1 MELHGW
7 SGGLMAKPN
16 DLVAAALF
24 TDRDIADEA
33 WGRLV
38 DADIPASVIT
48 EPGMVGAYR
57 LNVMVERRDLDRAQH
72 LIADLVGRVDQ

>member
-1 MELHGW
+1 
-7 SGGLMAKPN
+7 MAKPD

-24 TDRDIADEA
+24 TDRDTADEA

-57 LNVMVERRDLDRAQH
+57 LNVMVYRENLEEAQR
-72 LIADLVGRVDQ
+72 LIADLVIGNR

>member
-1 MELHGW
+1 
-7 SGGLMAKPN
+7 MAKPD

-24 TDRDIADEA
+24 TDRDVADEA

-38 DADIPASVIT
+38 EADIPASVMT

-57 LNVMVERRDLDRAQH
+57 LNVMVERKDLDEAQR
-72 LIADLVGRVDQ
+72 LIADLVEKI

>member
-1 MELHGW
+1 
-7 SGGLMAKPN
+7 MAKPD

-24 TDRDIADEA
+24 TDRDVADEA

-48 EPGMVGAYR
+48 EPGMMGAYR
-57 LNVMVERRDLDRAQH
+57 LNVMVYRENLEDAQR
-72 LIADLVGRVDQ
+72 LIADLVIRER

>member
-1 MELHGW
+1 
-7 SGGLMAKPN
+7 MARPD

-24 TDRDIADEA
+24 EHRDPAEEA

-48 EPGMVGAYR
+48 EPGIMGAHYFR
-57 LNVMVERRDLDRAQH
+57 VMVERRHLDDAQR
-72 LIADLVGRVDQ
+72 LIADLVVGGESA

>member
-1 MELHGW
+1 
-7 SGGLMAKPN
+7 MAKPD

-24 TDRDIADEA
+24 TDRGVADEA

-38 DADIPASVIT
+38 EADIPASVIT

-57 LNVMVERRDLDRAQH
+57 LNVMVERKELDEAQR
-72 LIADLVGRVDQ
+72 LIADLVEKI

>member
-1 MELHGW
+1 
-7 SGGLMAKPN
+7 MAKPD

-24 TDRDIADEA
+24 TSRDLADEA
-33 WGRLV
+33 WGPLM

-57 LNVMVERRDLDRAQH
+57 LNVMVRREHLDEAQR
-72 LIADLVGRVDQ
+72 LIADLVGRSPG

>member
-1 MELHGW
+1 
-7 SGGLMAKPN
+7 MARPD

-24 TDRDIADEA
+24 TDRDLADEA

-38 DADIPASVIT
+38 EADIPASVIT

-57 LNVMVERRDLDRAQH
+57 LNVMVFRKDLDEAQR
-72 LIADLVGRVDQ
+72 LIADLVNPAAG

>member
-1 MELHGW
+1 M
-7 SGGLMAKPN
+7 MAKPD

-24 TDRDIADEA
+24 TDRGVADEA

-38 DADIPASVIT
+38 EADIPASVIT

-57 LNVMVERRDLDRAQH
+57 LNVMVERKDLDEAQR
-72 LIADLVGRVDQ
+72 LIADLVKKL

>member
-1 MELHGW
+1 M
-7 SGGLMAKPN
+7 MANPD

-24 TDRDIADEA
+24 TDRDVADEA

-38 DADIPASVIT
+38 EADIPASVIT

-57 LNVMVERRDLDRAQH
+57 LNVMVERQDLDRAQH
-72 LIADLVGRVDQ
+72 LIADLVGK

>member
-1 MELHGW
+1 
-7 SGGLMAKPN
+7 MAKPD

-24 TDRDIADEA
+24 TDRDVADEA

-38 DADIPASVIT
+38 EADIPASVMT

-57 LNVMVERRDLDRAQH
+57 LNVMVERKDLDEAQR
-72 LIADLVGRVDQ
+72 LIADLVGK

>member
-1 MELHGW
+1 
-7 SGGLMAKPN
+7 MAKPD

-24 TDRDIADEA
+24 TDRDSADEA

-57 LNVMVERRDLDRAQH
+57 LNVMVYRENLEEAQR
-72 LIADLVGRVDQ
+72 LIADLVIGNR

>member
-1 MELHGW
+1 
-7 SGGLMAKPN
+7 MARPD

-24 TDRDIADEA
+24 TDRDLSDEA
-33 WGRLV
+33 WGRLS

-57 LNVMVERRDLDRAQH
+57 LNVMVHRRNLDEAQR
-72 LIADLVGRVDQ
+72 LIADLVTGE